1 MVTLIGFLF
10 IIANVG
16 LLELMDPDLLG
27 PKQQWVYYSYAAGMW
42 MYSTSKYTITYS
54 LMQSGIIWFISKPC

>member
-1 MVTLIGFLF
+1 MVTLVGFMF

-42 MYSTSKYTITYS
+42 LYSTRMPFLYTVLT
-54 LMQSGIIWFISKPC
+54 G